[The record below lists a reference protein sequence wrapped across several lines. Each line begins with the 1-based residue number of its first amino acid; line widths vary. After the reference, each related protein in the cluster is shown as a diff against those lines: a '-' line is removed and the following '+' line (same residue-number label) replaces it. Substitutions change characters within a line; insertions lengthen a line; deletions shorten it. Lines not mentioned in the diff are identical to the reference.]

1 MTEHSTLPTGDAAT
15 AAPPAGGIPDIRHEG
30 RATMLR
36 PTWRERR
43 SRWDVRVSPYLYVSP
58 FFVLFAV
65 IGLFPLGYTAYLSL
79 YDWQPLASHKGAFL
93 GLENY
98 SKVLGDPVFTKALVN
113 TISIFLLSSVPQVI
127 IAVVIAALLDNRLRG
142 STLWR
147 MSVLL
152 PFVAA
157 PA

>member
-1 MTEHSTLPTGDAAT
+1 MTEPITLPVGDAAHASLT
-15 AAPPAGGIPDIRHEG
+15 GGSPDRG
-30 RATMLR
+30 RT
-36 PTWRERR
+36 PTRTRSWSERR

-152 PFVAA
+152 PFV
-157 PA
+157 